1 MRIKM
6 TPGNYNA
13 ELVEKVNKIMNQPNR
28 DEMIDELAEIHGKDA
43 LMDAVYYACE
53 ARDEWLA
60 DQEAYFQ
67 QQLADEEF
75 PHFMERFL
83 AS

>member
-6 TPGNYNA
+6 IPGNYNA
-13 ELVEKVNKIMNQPNR
+13 ELVEKVKNITNQPNR

-53 ARDEWLA
+53 ARDERLA

-67 QQLADEEF
+67 QQLVDGEF
-75 PHFMERFL
+75 PYFMERFL
-83 AS
+83 AA